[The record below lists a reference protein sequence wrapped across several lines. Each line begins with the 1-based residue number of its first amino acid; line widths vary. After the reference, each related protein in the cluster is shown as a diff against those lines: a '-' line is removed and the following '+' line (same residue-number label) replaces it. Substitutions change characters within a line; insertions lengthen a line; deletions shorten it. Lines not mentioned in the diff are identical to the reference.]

1 MKRDYSTSSKPI
13 EGITFFKGVE
23 IEHTPAFGKQTLF
36 VVGMQDPEEVLELAM
51 KNEVEHVYLG
61 ANQSFDLSDN
71 DEILKQQ
78 EEGWD
83 NLVKTLC
90 EEGLLVTLDFE
101 HEYLEWIQEA
111 GYTEYNNF
119 IPMISVKVPYIEQLG
134 YNACIKIDD
143 KDFNATNKGVWTH
156 RVHDLMNRD
165 RFTQWNE
172 YKSDQIIE

>member
-1 MKRDYSTSSKPI
+1 
-13 EGITFFKGVE
+13 
-23 IEHTPAFGKQTLF
+23 
-36 VVGMQDPEEVLELAM
+36 MQDPEEVLELAM
-51 KNEVEHVYLG
+51 KNNISHVLNLG

-71 DEILKQQ
+71 QEVLREQ

-90 EEGLLVTLDFE
+90 DEGLLVTLDFE
-101 HEYLEWIQEA
+101 HEYLEWIQES

-143 KDFNATNKGVWTH
+143 KDFNATNKGVWTP
-156 RVHDLMNRD
+156 RVHDLMDLD
-165 RFTQWNE
+165 RSTMGP
-172 YKSDQIIE
+172 I